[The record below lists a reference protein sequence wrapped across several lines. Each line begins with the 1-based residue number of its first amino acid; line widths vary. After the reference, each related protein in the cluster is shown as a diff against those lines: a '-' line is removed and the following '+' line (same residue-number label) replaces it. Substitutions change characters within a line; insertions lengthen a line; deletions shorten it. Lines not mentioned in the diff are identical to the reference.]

1 MGARPG
7 EFRTKDPFVCAL
19 SPTKSL
25 MVPQMAANVAA
36 VAVGVA
42 LGLAMGLAMG
52 LAEAATVAKGVG
64 DAVLTGAAVQ
74 ATTSTRN
81 GMTRTDLTP
90 RLCGAGAAR
99 LGRGDANRTGQ
110 GPDEGLRALGRGV
123 ALRVRLEVTHERV
136 HPDDHRDA

>member
-1 MGARPG
+1 VILIGARPG

-42 LGLAMGLAMG
+42 LGLAMG

-99 LGRGDANRTGQ
+99 LGRGDADRTGQ

>member
-1 MGARPG
+1 MILIGARPG

-42 LGLAMGLAMG
+42 LGLAMG

-99 LGRGDANRTGQ
+99 LGRGDADRTGQ